1 MLTPIFREKRTR
13 LSKYLAV
20 LRVPLLAISH
30 LFFTFNLRDNTRIP
44 QVVLC
49 SQIWPEASALEKLM
63 GFLVWQCLFPL
74 FAAFPF
80 KVAVIT
86 MITNVGFIYQA
97 IFDMCNFAFDVCPRS
112 ADQHV
117 LISKIFRYADFILP
131 TAIADAVDQQDQPRC
146 AKSLSWIQ
154 VGFYRRLDRCTKDVA
169 Q

>member
-1 MLTPIFREKRTR
+1 MLTPIFREKRIR

-30 LFFTFNLRDNTRIP
+30 LFFTFNFRDNTRIP

-74 FAAFPF
+74 FAAFPL

-86 MITNVGFIYQA
+86 IITNVGFICQA
-97 IFDMCNFAFDVCPRS
+97 IFDMCNFAFDVCPKTSAQYISISKFLRFADILYPTGIADS
-112 ADQHV
+112 ADQ
-117 LISKIFRYADFILP
+117 
-131 TAIADAVDQQDQPRC
+131 QDIPRC
-146 AKSLSWIQ
+146 AKSLGWIQ
-154 VGFYRRLDRCTKDVA
+154 VGCLE
-169 Q
+169 